1 MNTKG
6 LLLMIA
12 LVLIITNAFA
22 QVGIGTETPDP
33 SAKLDVTS
41 TTQGFLPP
49 RMTFMHRDLI
59 PTPAEGLIIYNTNTK
74 CLETYNGTNWINI
87 CDNNVSLDLVTSGAC
102 TGEPTQFT
110 FNGLT
115 YKPVESNNKCWL
127 DRNLGATQVATSST
141 DAASYGDLYQWGRLT
156 DGHEI
161 RTSANITTQS
171 VTDVPGNAN
180 FITTFTD
187 WRSPKND
194 DLWQDINGINNPCP
208 SGYRL
213 PTETELDAERLSWG
227 SNNAAGAFASPLKF
241 PRAGR
246 RVTSSGSING
256 VSSDGR
262 YWSST
267 VLDSRARDLFLNN
280 SNAGMGSDNRAFG
293 FSVRCL
299 KD

>member
-1 MNTKG
+1 MNAKG
-6 LLLMIA
+6 LLIA

-22 QVGIGTETPDP
+22 QVGIGTETLDP

-49 RMTFMHRDLI
+49 RMTFMQRDLI

-87 CDNNVSLDLVTSGAC
+87 CDSNVSIDLVTSGASS
-102 TGEPTQFT
+102 GEPTQFT

-141 DAASYGDLYQWGRLT
+141 VAASYGDLYQWGRLT

-161 RTSANITTQS
+161 RTSANTSIQS
-171 VTDVPGNAN
+171 STDVPGNAN

-213 PTETELDAERLSWG
+213 PTEIELDAERSSWG

-241 PRAGR
+241 PMAGR

-256 VSSDGR
+256 VGSDGR

-267 VLDSRARDLFLNN
+267 VLDSRARDLFLNSSN
-280 SNAGMGSDNRAFG
+280 SGMGIDDRAFG
-293 FSVRCL
+293 FSVRCI